1 MSKKWHSDGLVR
13 AMAKTHSSRC
23 LSQFSR
29 LCEVADH
36 ATGAWF
42 QQIPLVPRFIFA
54 ILSGL
59 SVLLVRDWVRSLIL
73 FALFTFGGCDFFFSL
88 SCRSRAELK
97 SKL

>member
-36 ATGAWF
+36 AAGAWF

-54 ILSGL
+54 LFSGL
-59 SVLLVRDWVRSLIL
+59 SLVLVRDWLRPLFL
-73 FALFTFGGCDFFFSL
+73 FALLSSVGMTFSFRFI
-88 SCRSRAELK
+88 AAQELRW
-97 SKL
+97 S